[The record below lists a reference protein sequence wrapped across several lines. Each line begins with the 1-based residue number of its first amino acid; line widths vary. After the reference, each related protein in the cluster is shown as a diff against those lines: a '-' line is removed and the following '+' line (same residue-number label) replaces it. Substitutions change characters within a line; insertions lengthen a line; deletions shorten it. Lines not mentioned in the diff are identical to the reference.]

1 MKRILSALALTA
13 MAAGANAAL
22 TFSGGTAQTIAGYDP
37 TGGTAPQTF
46 GLRGATIAA
55 PNAGTLTATFLGFE
69 AIDTDNYT
77 FSLASGTLVNKTAIP
92 NVTSIFG
99 PVNAAGNLSF
109 TFTDTTTSGSVSNG
123 QQGAGVLSYVILGS
137 GTVAAFTPYTMGNAY
152 DLVLGFNDGLQVD
165 GDYDDLVVGLRLSP
179 IPEPE
184 SYALMLA
191 GLGAIGFMARRRQR
205 RNGA

>member
-37 TGGTAPQTF
+37 TGSTAPQTF

-69 AIDTDNYT
+69 AVDTDNYT
-77 FSLASGTLVNKTAIP
+77 FSLASGTLVNKTAVL
-92 NVTSIFG
+92 NSSISG
-99 PVNAAGNLSF
+99 PVNAAGNLNF
-109 TFTDTTTSGSVSNG
+109 TFTDTATLGSVSNG
-123 QQGAGVLSYVILGS
+123 QQGAGVLSYVILGT
-137 GTVAAFTPYTMGNAY
+137 GTVGAFTPYTMLGAY
-152 DLVLGFNDGLQVD
+152 DLVLGFNDGLAVD